1 MDKLAQDRRPT
12 IDLKLAADEEDELKE
27 KPNFTTND
35 QKQEVLLCPSPT
47 NESTTTADL
56 TFENEEEEVPLWV
69 EEDEVDPTPS
79 LETTS
84 VDEDGSSSFSQYEE
98 EQVNNPLPPPAAPP
112 ISPLPSP
119 SPLATVRKSF
129 FSSWRRPSLNL
140 EQHPQHQYTLGDHL
154 EYLHISHDSTS
165 SSSNLYFTDI
175 GHLSPMQSSFPN
187 IVKEYISQPSQEQLN
202 AMYFVSEQSSGSKEE
217 QHAENAP
224 LPIRTLSI
232 RLSPEAA
239 SSSSTSLLERIEA
252 SCSRQGKVLK
262 KTPTMLQMHLSLP
275 EEQSSVVLDVRP
287 AVSKTTCSPERH
299 VLLRL
304 YFPEDIP
311 GPASRSGS
319 PLHSIVES
327 DEEEYGSDNEE
338 EEEEDLHESS
348 TASVDRLGESCSSIL
363 SSSSTSTIP
372 PQTIISTL
380 KESSSLLQLL
390 QQPGQTLESLCPSS
404 SVQGTSKW
412 LLQNFDLQASSKEQ
426 DSDTTMMAFPILCIA
441 DSMILHASDHAI
453 CSILESIAGS
463 MYADGP
469 PSDMMICQLDPVFDW
484 QLQSMSHANMM
495 GRLHDAKGQIQYSM
509 RPIIENLLELQGVV
523 HAAYSKFFVKLPS
536 SRTTKMPTLVL
547 PSLPSFVSDHH
558 HRTTEAITSSSVQE
572 FYQQI
577 ISRHDGQLEAYI
589 QALNMAYLHHIDA
602 LRAIL
607 SKDIQTLECLAPAG
621 IADITAQA
629 LWSGKQDD
637 NNNDSAYHVPL
648 LQLLTTTSTSTSL
661 SPREKRRLPHRCWIT
676 GTHVLLLGRNDTTQ
690 IYELGDPRVTW
701 KDQQDG
707 SLLELTVVANEHDP
721 PLTVQLQPQ
730 DQELRCHRTCASRSL
745 GTVLDTLLSLGLMDA
760 EDTIFDM

>member
-1 MDKLAQDRRPT
+1 MVDKLAQDRRPT
-12 IDLKLAADEEDELKE
+12 IDLKLAAADDGDELNK
-27 KPNFTTND
+27 KPNFTTNE
-35 QKQEVLLCPSPT
+35 KEQEVLLCPSPT

-56 TFENEEEEVPLWV
+56 TFENEEEEVPLWE
-69 EEDEVDPTPS
+69 EEDEVDLTPS

-84 VDEDGSSSFSQYEE
+84 VDDEDSSSYEE
-98 EQVNNPLPPPAAPP
+98 EQVNNHLPPPAP
-112 ISPLPSP
+112 ISPLPSS

-140 EQHPQHQYTLGDHL
+140 EQQHQYTLGDHL
-154 EYLHISHDSTS
+154 EYLHISSSSTS

-175 GHLSPMQSSFPN
+175 GHLSPMQSSLPN

-202 AMYFVSEQSSGSKEE
+202 AMYFVSEQSSPKEE
-217 QHAENAP
+217 QHAEKAP

-239 SSSSTSLLERIEA
+239 SSSSTSLLETIEA
-252 SCSRQGKVLK
+252 SCGRYGKVLK
-262 KTPTMLQMHLSLP
+262 KTPTMLQMHLALP
-275 EEQSSVVLDVRP
+275 EEQSSVVLDVRL
-287 AVSKTTCSPERH
+287 AASKTTCSPERH

-304 YFPEDIP
+304 YFADDIP
-311 GPASRSGS
+311 RSTSRSGS
-319 PLHSIVES
+319 PLHAIVES
-327 DEEEYGSDNEE
+327 DEEEYASDHDEE
-338 EEEEDLHESS
+338 EEEEDLHESF
-348 TASVDRLGESCSSIL
+348 TSVDRLGESCSSIL
-363 SSSSTSTIP
+363 SSSSTSSSIP

-390 QQPGQTLESLCPSS
+390 QQQPGQTLESLCPSS

-426 DSDTTMMAFPILCIA
+426 DCDTTATMAFPILCIA
-441 DSMILHASDHAI
+441 DSMILHASDSAI
-453 CSILESIAGS
+453 YSILESISSS
-463 MYADGP
+463 MYTGS
-469 PSDMMICQLDPVFDW
+469 PSDNMLSLDPVFDL

-495 GRLHDAKGQIQYSM
+495 GRLHDAKDLIQCSM
-509 RPIIENLLELQGVV
+509 RPVIDNLLELQQVV
-523 HAAYSKFFVKLPS
+523 HAAYSKFYVKLPS
-536 SRTTKMPTLVL
+536 SSSTKMPTLVL
-547 PSLPSFVSDHH
+547 PSLPSVVSDH

-572 FYQQI
+572 IYQQI
-577 ISRHDGQLEAYI
+577 ISRHDGHLEAYI

-607 SKDIQTLECLAPAG
+607 SKDIQTLECLAPSG

-629 LWSGKQDD
+629 LLSGKQDG

-648 LQLLTTTSTSTSL
+648 LQLLLTTTSTTTTS

-701 KDQQDG
+701 KDQQESG
-707 SLLELTVVANEHDP
+707 SLELTVVANDNDQAQ

-730 DQELRCHRTCASRSL
+730 DDPRGGGRRTCGGASRSL